1 MAKPKQ
7 VIAMSAPVAIEAAA
21 SEGDKKSPAKF
32 VSTFYTGGKLNIS
45 GWDLPVVVD
54 LAGLTNGKVLVANL
68 DHDASKRVGNF
79 SVANDGKSLV
89 ANGTATAHTAARD
102 EVVQSAADGY
112 QWQASLEVSPSRVEE
127 FKAGKKFEANGQT
140 FEGPAYVTRAGV
152 LKGFAFVSHG
162 ADDNTTAT
170 IAASAANQKKG
181 LHMKAEIKA
190 WAESMGVDCDNL
202 SAEQVATIEA
212 NYEGKNGKKA
222 PVKASADP
230 FEARKLE
237 AQRRTEIKAY
247 ADSMAAKREGDLEW
261 VESIEKMCDHAIEAK
276 MGVTEFRI
284 ELQEAMAPQGFSV
297 VTPRSRD
304 AGVNSRI
311 LEAAVC
317 MAGRLASDDDLV
329 KKHRFTAQELEAAH
343 DKFKG
348 RIGLKQLF
356 FIAAEANGYR
366 SNYSSDITPEV
377 QNAAFGYGGPR
388 QIHGSGGFSTLSIST
403 ILSNV
408 ANKFMRDGFNA
419 VDQTCLRISNIRNVT
434 DFKTITTTSLT
445 DGVIFEKVGPA
456 GEIKHGTLGELTY
469 SNKADTY
476 AKMLAITRTDYIN
489 DDLGALTLVPKKL
502 GNGAMKK
509 LNDIFWTEF
518 LALVGANFFATGNS
532 NINTG
537 AADMTIG
544 GLKAT
549 EVIFMNQTNPDGT
562 PLGLEPAILLVPTA
576 LKADAKALTDP
587 MSQLITGASA
597 TLSNANPFRG
607 RFRVESSP
615 YISNSS
621 YTGYTSQAWWMLANP
636 GDCPVIEIA
645 ALNGRIEPTV
655 ETADAEF
662 NVLGVQM
669 RGYSDVGVKRQE
681 YRGGVHAD
689 GNAS

>member
-1 MAKPKQ
+1 MAKAKQ
-7 VIAMSAPVAIEAAA
+7 IIAMSAPVAIEAAA
-21 SEGDKKSPAKF
+21 AEGDKKSPAKF
-32 VSTFYTGGKLNIS
+32 VSTFYTGGALTLN
-45 GWDLPVVVD
+45 GWDLPVVID
-54 LAGLTNGKVLVANL
+54 LATLKNGNVLVANL
-68 DHDASKRVGNF
+68 DHDPSKRVGNF
-79 SVANDGKSLV
+79 AVANDGKSLV
-89 ANGTATAHTAARD
+89 ASGTATAATAARD
-102 EVVQSAADGY
+102 EVVNSAAAGY
-112 QWQASLEVSPSRVEE
+112 QWQSSLEVSPSRVEQV
-127 FKAGKKFEANGQT
+127 KAGKTVEVNGQS
-140 FEGPAYVTRAGV
+140 FEGPLYVTRAGV

-190 WAESMGVDCDNL
+190 WAEGMGIDVEGASD
-202 SAEQVATIEA
+202 EQVAIIEA
-212 NYEGKNGKKA
+212 NYEGKAGKKTA
-222 PVKASADP
+222 VKASSDP

-237 AQRRTEIKAY
+237 AKRREEIREY
-247 ADSMAAKREGDLEW
+247 ADQYAAKRPGDLKW
-261 VESIEKMCDHAIEAK
+261 VEAIEEMHAHAIEK
-276 MGVTEFRI
+276 NMGVTDFRL
-284 ELQEAMAPQGFSV
+284 ELQEAMAPAAFSV

-304 AGVNSRI
+304 NGVSNRV

-317 MAGRLASDDDLV
+317 VAGGMSDDDLI
-329 KKHRFTAQELEAAH
+329 KKHRFTDQDLQSAH

-356 FIAAEANGYR
+356 FIAAEANGHR
-366 SNYSSDITPEV
+366 TNYASDITTEV
-377 QNAAFGYGGPR
+377 QNAAFGYSAPR
-388 QIHGSGGFSTLSIST
+388 QMHASGGFSTLSIST

-419 VDQTCLRISNIRNVT
+419 VDQTCLRISAIRNVR

-445 DGVIFEKVGPA
+445 DGVIFEKVNAA

-489 DDLGALTLVPKKL
+489 DDLSALTMVPRKL

-518 LALVGANFFATGNS
+518 LALVSANFFGTANA
-532 NINTG
+532 NINT
-537 AADMTIG
+537 AVADMTIG

-562 PLGLEPAILLVPTA
+562 PLGMEPAILLVPTA
-576 LKADAKALTDP
+576 LKADAKALTNP
-587 MSQLITGASA
+587 QSQLITGASS
-597 TLSNANPFRG
+597 TLSNANPYAG
-607 RFRVESSP
+607 RFTVESSP
-615 YISNSS
+615 YISNAS
-621 YTGYTSQAWWMLANP
+621 YTGYTSVGWWMLANP
-636 GDCPVIEIA
+636 ADCPVIEIA

-681 YRGGVHAD
+681 YRGGVYAD
-689 GNAS
+689 GGAS

>member
-1 MAKPKQ
+1 MAKKI
-7 VIAMSAPVAIEAAA
+7 IAMSAPVAIEAAQA
-21 SEGDKKSPAKF
+21 DGEKKSPAKF
-32 VSTFYTGGKLNIS
+32 VSTFYTGGMLNIAN
-45 GWDLPVVVD
+45 WDLPVVID
-54 LAGLTNGKVLVANL
+54 LAGLTNSKVLVANL

-79 SVANDGKSLV
+79 SVANDGRSLV

-112 QWQASLEVSPSRVEE
+112 QWQSSLEVSPTRVEE
-127 FKAGKKFEANGQT
+127 VKAGKKFTANGQT
-140 FEGPAYVTRAGV
+140 FEGPAYFTRAGV

-170 IAASAANQKKG
+170 IAASAAHQKKG
-181 LHMKAEIKA
+181 LYMKAEIKA
-190 WAESMGVDCDNL
+190 WAEGMGVDVENL
-202 SAEQVATIEA
+202 NAEQVAAIEA
-212 NYEGKNGKKA
+212 NYEGKNGKKS

-237 AQRRTEIKAY
+237 AQRRTEIQAY
-247 ADSMAAKREGDLEW
+247 ADSMAAKREGDVEW
-261 VESIEKMCDHAIEAK
+261 INSIEAMCAHAIEAK
-276 MGVTEFRI
+276 MGVNEFRI
-284 ELQEAMAPQGFSV
+284 ELQEAMAPAGFSV

-304 AGVNSRI
+304 NGVSNRV

-317 MAGRLASDDDLV
+317 MAGRMSDDDLV
-329 KKHRFTAQELEAAH
+329 KKHRFTDQELQSAH

-356 FIAAEANGYR
+356 FVAAEANGYR

-377 QNAAFGYGGPR
+377 QNAAFGYSAPR
-388 QIHGSGGFSTLSIST
+388 QMHASGFSTLSIST

-408 ANKFMRDGFNA
+408 ANKFMRDGFNSI
-419 VDQTCLRISNIRNVT
+419 DQTCLRISAIRNVN

-445 DGVIFEKVGPA
+445 DGVIFEKVGAA
-456 GEIKHGTLGELTY
+456 GEIKHGTLGEIAY

-489 DDLGALTLVPKKL
+489 DDLGALTMVPKKL

-509 LNDIFWTEF
+509 LNDIFWTEY
-518 LALVGANFFATGNS
+518 LALVSANFFGTANV
-532 NINTG
+532 NINT
-537 AADMTIG
+537 AVADMTIG

-549 EVIFMNQTNPDGT
+549 ETIFMNQTNPDGT
-562 PLGLEPAILLVPTA
+562 PLGLMPAILLVPTA
-576 LKADAKALTDP
+576 LKADAIALMDP
-587 MSQLITGASA
+587 QSQLITGASA

-621 YTGYTSQAWWMLANP
+621 YTGNTSAGWWMLANP
-636 GDCPVIEIA
+636 SDCPVIEIA

-681 YRGGVHAD
+681 YRGGVYAD
-689 GNAS
+689 GGAS